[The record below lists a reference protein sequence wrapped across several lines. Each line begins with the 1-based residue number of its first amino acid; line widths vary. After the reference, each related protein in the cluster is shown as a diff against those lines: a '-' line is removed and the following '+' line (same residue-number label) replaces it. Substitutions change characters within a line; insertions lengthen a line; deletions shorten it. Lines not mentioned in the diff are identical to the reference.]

1 MKGGEPNPELRRDLI
16 GKAPMFSYPTKQT
29 PDPDALPNNGIA

>member
-16 GKAPMFSYPTKQT
+16 GKEPMFSYPTKQT
-29 PDPDALPNNGIA
+29 PDPDA